1 MGNTDPSFNKRE
13 KRKKSVPNV
22 LLSSSWELIKI
33 LLLVHILD
41 HSWMQFCD
49 DVVYTFC
56 SVLTAF

>member
-1 MGNTDPSFNKRE
+1 MGNTDPSFNKGE

-22 LLSSSWELIKI
+22 LLSSTWETIKI
-33 LLLVHILD
+33 LLLAHLLD

-49 DVVYTFC
+49 DVLYTFC